1 MRPSRKPR
9 IILFFLIAL
18 CGIFVYSYTAR
29 LGEKSRVEAQIV
41 TTQSQI
47 DAAQAEQF
55 RLLKA
60 REELNEPDYLDKVAR
75 EDFGLARPGDKLLVI
90 MDQPAANA
98 SAGNVAIAAPAVA
111 NPIDYRN
118 FPVWQQ
124 WVVFFTTSSFKFSL
138 K

>member
-1 MRPSRKPR
+1 MRTSRKPR
-9 IILFFLIAL
+9 IILILLIAL
-18 CGIFVYSYTAR
+18 CAIFVYSYTAR
-29 LGEKSRVEAQIV
+29 LGEKSRVEADIV
-41 TTQSQI
+41 RTQVQI
-47 DAAQAEQF
+47 DKAQSEHY
-55 RLLKA
+55 RLLKE
-60 REELNEPDYLDKVAR
+60 RDELSEPDFLDRVAR

-90 MDQPAANA
+90 MDQPTTNSSA
-98 SAGNVAIAAPAVA
+98 SDVAVAAPVA

>member
-18 CGIFVYSYTAR
+18 CGIFVYGYTAR

-41 TTQSQI
+41 RMQSQI

-55 RLLKA
+55 RLLKE
-60 REELNEPDYLDKVAR
+60 RDGLNEPDYLDKVAR

-90 MDQPAANA
+90 MDQPANA
-98 SAGNVAIAAPAVA
+98 SAGNIAIAAPAVV

-124 WVVFFTTSSFKFSL
+124 WIVFFTTSSFKFSL

>member
-1 MRPSRKPR
+1 MRTSRKPR
-9 IILFFLIAL
+9 IILILLIAL

-29 LGEKSRVEAQIV
+29 LGEKSRVEADIV
-41 TTQSQI
+41 RTQSQI
-47 DAAQAEQF
+47 DKAQSEHY
-55 RLLKA
+55 RLLKE
-60 REELNEPDYLDKVAR
+60 RDELSEPDFLDRVAR

-90 MDQPAANA
+90 MDQPTTNSSA
-98 SAGNVAIAAPAVA
+98 SDVAVAAPVA